1 MLVQNFH
8 QHAAP
13 RASDTIYQHTE
24 NSTYFFRQHNHSST
38 ELLIKIILFSQIE
51 TYQVTHG
58 KVEPGVKGYEIHN
71 LLYGHKNFVFKSSL
85 LMVDADFC
93 RG

>member
-8 QHAAP
+8 QHAAS
-13 RASDTIYQHTE
+13 RAPDSIYQHTE
-24 NSTYFFRQHNHSST
+24 NSTYFFRQHNYSST

-51 TYQVTHG
+51 TYQVTDG
-58 KVEPGVKGYEIHN
+58 KVEPGVKGYE
-71 LLYGHKNFVFKSSL
+71 YGHKNFVLKSSL

-93 RG
+93 RR